1 MIFLN
6 KAFALITTTL
16 ITNWKKD
23 KTKKVLLLLV
33 LLITVAIFASCTEGS
48 STAQTSVA
56 LPTSVTKIG
65 SFAFCNC
72 TALSGVY
79 FAGTKAEWESISK
92 GEYWDGNTADCTV
105 YCIDGEID
113 KE

>member
-1 MIFLN
+1 MTIEDGTFYDCTNLTN
-6 KAFALITTTL
+6 VTIPEGVTVIDESAFRY
-16 ITNWKKD
+16 
-23 KTKKVLLLLV
+23 
-33 LLITVAIFASCTEGS
+33 CS
-48 STAQTSVA
+48 SLTSVA
-56 LPTSVTKIG
+56 LPTSVTKIS

-79 FAGTKAEWESISK
+79 FAGTKAEWEAISK